1 MHRPAADASPAGGI
15 PSVSPLTRVVDTSAS
30 RETFVVM
37 MRTIATV
44 AATAAVL
51 LVSTRL
57 AEQPR
62 LRAISRWAE
71 SR

>member
-1 MHRPAADASPAGGI
+1 
-15 PSVSPLTRVVDTSAS
+15 VSPLTRVVDTSAS